1 MKRLVIFADIYQV
14 NHESLYNSIIK
25 KLPEDW
31 HIDFIIGN
39 KTGIEGLNSKKT
51 QFHIKKK
58 GESML
63 KFIRSKKSFFESADL
78 IIIEELYNPNFAIL
92 ILNMEYGHKCLQII
106 HNANKFLNRT
116 LKLNLKSIAAF
127 IFFKI
132 IKLKI
137 KGIIVI
143 SQNVK
148 EYILDKKLF
157 ERNIYHIPFSDSE
170 NEIFIQNKNSEA
182 PIKFTIPGTVNTE
195 RRNYKIFLKVFI
207 DILENNPEYKLKLC
221 FLGRVVKMDE
231 EVQGL
236 IKRLKEINPK
246 AIDLWTEYIDDETYH
261 DEVLSSNFLIG
272 NINIEYTEN
281 NIKEIYGQSKE
292 TGVLFLMLKYKIP
305 TLFPKEYSYS
315 KLYKGH
321 IISYT
326 NTQESLYKT
335 VLSLLNLDNN
345 AKNISFAELDDYVR
359 RDWLRIYNEFLDIK
373 NTS

>member
-1 MKRLVIFADIYQV
+1 MKRVVIFADIYQK
-14 NHESLYNSIIK
+14 NHESLYKNVAK
-25 KLPEDW
+25 NLPRDCYL
-31 HIDFIIGN
+31 DFIVCN
-39 KTGIEGLNSKKT
+39 KIELSYDKSNKIK
-51 QFHIKKK
+51 FHIKEKS
-58 GESML
+58 ETIL
-63 KFIRSKKSFFESADL
+63 KFMISKKLLFDRADL
-78 IIIEELYNPNFAIL
+78 IIIEELYMPNLAVLVPI
-92 ILNMEYGHKCLQII
+92 IIYGHKSLQII

-116 LKLNLKSIAAF
+116 LKLNFKSIVSF

-132 IKLKI
+132 IKLNI
-137 KGIIVI
+137 KGVIVI

-157 ERNIYHIPFSDSE
+157 ERNIYYIPFSDSE
-170 NEIFIQNKNSEA
+170 NEIFIQNKNSET

-207 DILENNPEYKLKLC
+207 DILENNPGYKLKLC
-221 FLGRVVKMDE
+221 FLGRIVKIDE
-231 EVQGL
+231 EVKEL

-261 DEVLSSNFLIG
+261 DEILSSNFLIG